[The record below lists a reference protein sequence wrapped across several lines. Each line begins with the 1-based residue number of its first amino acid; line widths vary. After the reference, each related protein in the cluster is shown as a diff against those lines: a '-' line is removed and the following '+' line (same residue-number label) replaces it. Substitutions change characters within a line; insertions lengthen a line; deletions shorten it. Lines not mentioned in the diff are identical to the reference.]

1 MILSDGEIKK
11 RVASEKLLEFHDP
24 DRIRYC
30 GCELTLGTVVAP
42 STGAILSPM
51 GESRNWLRNVLRN
64 WLRDVRTASKC
75 CVIAPSET
83 MILVTREKL
92 NMPKDLCA
100 TYGQLNRLANVGL
113 MILNTS
119 IVEPGYS
126 GPLSCVLVNFSSQK
140 RALSPGDSIAKLNFH
155 TVEGTP
161 DKLYTQKFDHPAY
174 EQLVSKNSINL
185 PKSLLDISGVEER
198 VTEKVGAV
206 VKKSL
211 VLGGVIILILL
222 LWSQME
228 GFLSEWIYKR
238 TGLMDTK
245 VQVEKAV
252 EKQMDERLK
261 QQQGESQKQNEE
273 FKRQILDLQNQLR
286 KRTPPKAT
294 SPGGPNH

>member
-11 RVASEKLLEFHDP
+11 RVVSKNLLEFHDP
-24 DRIRYC
+24 DRIKYC
-30 GCELTLGTVVAP
+30 GYELTLGTVVAP
-42 STGAILSPM
+42 STGAILSPR
-51 GESRNWLRNVLRN
+51 GKSRKWLRNIL
-64 WLRDVRTASKC
+64 TASKC

-92 NMPKDLCA
+92 NMPTDLCA

-119 IVEPGYS
+119 VVEPGYS

-140 RALSPGDSIAKLNFH
+140 HALSPGDSIAKLNFH

-161 DKLYTQKFDHPAY
+161 DKLYTQNFDHAAY
-174 EQLVSKNSINL
+174 EQGVSKNSISL

-198 VTEKVGAV
+198 VTKKVRGAV
-206 VKKSL
+206 NRSI
-211 VLGGVIILILL
+211 VLGGFVILFLL

-273 FKRQILDLQNQLR
+273 LKRQILDLQNQLR
-286 KRTPPKAT
+286 KRTAPKAT
-294 SPGGPNH
+294 SPGGSNP

>member
-1 MILSDGEIKK
+1 MILSDGQIKK
-11 RVASEKLLEFHDP
+11 RVASERLLEFHDP
-24 DRIRYC
+24 ERIKYC
-30 GCELTLGTVVAP
+30 GCELTLGKVVAP
-42 STGAILSPM
+42 STGEVLSLMAKP
-51 GESRNWLRNVLRN
+51 RNWLSNVL
-64 WLRDVRTASKC
+64 TTSKC
-75 CVIAPSET
+75 FVIRPSET

-100 TYGQLNRLANVGL
+100 TYGQLNRLANMGL

-140 RALSPGDSIAKLNFH
+140 HALSPGDSIAKLNFH
-155 TVEGTP
+155 TVEGIP
-161 DKLYTQKFDHPAY
+161 DELYNQAFSHDAY

-198 VTEKVGAV
+198 VTDKVGAV

-211 VLGGVIILILL
+211 AVGGVIILILL

-238 TGLMDTK
+238 TGLMDTR

-261 QQQGESQKQNEE
+261 QQQGEYQKQTEE
-273 FKRQILDLQNQLR
+273 FRRQILDLRNQLR
-286 KRTPPKAT
+286 NRTPPKGP

>member
-1 MILSDGEIKK
+1 MVLSDSEIKK

-24 DRIRYC
+24 DRIKYC
-30 GCELTLGTVVAP
+30 GCELTLGKAVAP
-42 STGAILSPM
+42 STGEVLSLM
-51 GESRNWLRNVLRN
+51 GKSRNWLSNVL
-64 WLRDVRTASKC
+64 TTSKC
-75 CVIAPSET
+75 FVIGPSET

-100 TYGQLNRLANVGL
+100 TYGQLNRLANTGL

-140 RALSPGDSIAKLNFH
+140 HALSPGDSIAKVNFH

-161 DKLYTQKFDHPAY
+161 DRLFTQGFTHEAY
-174 EQLVSKNSINL
+174 EQLVSKNSISL

-198 VTEKVGAV
+198 VTEKVGTV

-211 VLGGVIILILL
+211 AVGGVLILILL

-238 TGLMDTK
+238 TGLMDTR

-261 QQQGESQKQNEE
+261 QQQEEYQKQNGE
-273 FKRQILDLQNQLR
+273 FRRQILDLQNQL
-286 KRTPPKAT
+286 KNRTPPKGT

>member
-1 MILSDGEIKK
+1 MILSDGEIKR
-11 RVASEKLLEFHDP
+11 RVVTEKLLEFHDP
-24 DRIRYC
+24 ERIKYC
-30 GCELTLGTVVAP
+30 GCELTLGKVVAP
-42 STGAILSPM
+42 STGEVLSM
-51 GESRNWLRNVLRN
+51 MSKSRNWLCDILTTQR
-64 WLRDVRTASKC
+64 C
-75 CVIAPSET
+75 FVIKPSET
-83 MILVTREKL
+83 IILVTREKL

-100 TYGQLNRLANVGL
+100 TYGQLNRLANMGL

-140 RALSPGDSIAKLNFH
+140 HALSPGDSIAKLNFH

-161 DKLYTQKFDHPAY
+161 DKMYPEAFSHDAY

-198 VTEKVGAV
+198 VTDKVGAV

-211 VLGGVIILILL
+211 AVGSVIILVLL

-238 TGLMDTK
+238 TGFMDTR
-245 VQVEKAV
+245 VQMEKSV

-261 QQQGESQKQNEE
+261 QQQGEYQKQTEE
-273 FKRQILDLQNQLR
+273 FRRQILDLQNQLR
-286 KRTPPKAT
+286 NRTPPKGT
-294 SPGGPNH
+294 SPGGSNH

>member
-1 MILSDGEIKK
+1 MILSDSEIKK
-11 RVASEKLLEFHDP
+11 RVASDKLLEFHEP
-24 DRIRYC
+24 EKIKYC
-30 GCELTLGTVVAP
+30 GCELTLGKVVAP
-42 STGAILSPM
+42 KTGDVLSLEGKP
-51 GESRNWLRNVLRN
+51 RRWLSKVLKMQ
-64 WLRDVRTASKC
+64 KC
-75 CVIAPSET
+75 FVIEPSET
-83 MILVTREKL
+83 MILVTKEKL

-100 TYGQLNRLANVGL
+100 TYGQLNRLANMGL

-140 RALSPGDSIAKLNFH
+140 HALSPGDSVAKLNFH
-155 TVEGTP
+155 TVQGTP
-161 DKLYTQKFDHPAY
+161 DQLFSQALSHDVY
-174 EQLVSKNSINL
+174 EQLVSKNATNL

-198 VTEKVGAV
+198 VTEKVGAA
-206 VKKSL
+206 VKKS
-211 VLGGVIILILL
+211 VAIGGFLILILL

-261 QQQGESQKQNEE
+261 QQQGEYQKQNEE
-273 FKRQILDLQNQLR
+273 LRRQILDLQNQLR
-286 KRTPPKAT
+286 NRTPPTGT
-294 SPGGPNH
+294 SPGGRNH